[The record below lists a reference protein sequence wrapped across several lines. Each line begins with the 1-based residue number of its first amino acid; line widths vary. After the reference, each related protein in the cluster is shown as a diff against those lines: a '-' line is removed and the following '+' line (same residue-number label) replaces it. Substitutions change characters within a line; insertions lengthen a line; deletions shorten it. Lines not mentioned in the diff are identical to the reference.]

1 VILLS
6 AVDAGQK
13 PSLELAAT
21 LYTPVSAGRPPAPAA
36 ASAQRTQMP
45 APALIVGHGAGSR
58 RARHEAFCREACKR
72 GFVVLALDF
81 RGHGDSG
88 GEADGPMEQDILTAA
103 RFLRA
108 QPAVDPN
115 RLCYRGSSMGGFY
128 GLKAAPQAGFVA
140 MVLLCPAGEDVVLDA
155 IAASEKADSG
165 ADDATTNGAV
175 LDGPGANGAASAVP
189 EGADPPRWDTPRLR
203 PYFERQD
210 SGRLA
215 AQVECPVLLVHARQD
230 NVVPFNHSLMLVER
244 LRTETTLLALEGGT
258 HTTAQ
263 HDPRIHRLTIAWL
276 HDQMGSAR
284 PGPGPT

>member
-1 VILLS
+1 MILLS
-6 AVDAGQK
+6 AVDAGQE

-21 LYTPVSAGRPPAPAA
+21 LYVPAPAERPA
-36 ASAQRTQMP
+36 LPRAPTP

-58 RARHEAFCREACKR
+58 RARHDAFCREACRR

-88 GEADGPMEQDILTAA
+88 GEADGPMEQDVLAAA

-108 QPAVDPN
+108 HPAVDPK

-128 GLKAAPQAGFVA
+128 GLKAAPQAGFAA
-140 MVLLCPAGEDVVLDA
+140 MVLLCPAGEGVVLDA
-155 IAASEKADSG
+155 IAASEKAD
-165 ADDATTNGAV
+165 ADAADETPADATSPDGAG
-175 LDGPGANGAASAVP
+175 LDGPGAG
-189 EGADPPRWDTPRLR
+189 GADPPRWDTPRLR
-203 PYFERQD
+203 SYFERQD
-210 SGRLA
+210 SGLLA

-230 NVVPFNHSLMLVER
+230 DVVPFNHSLMLVER
-244 LRTETTLLALEGGT
+244 LRTETTLLALDGGT

-263 HDPRIHRLTIAWL
+263 HDPRIHRFTIAWL